1 MTGHLPLGQK
11 GYQMKVE
18 CSFSSGKVLPGF
30 LEDVNTLNQDQ
41 ATRIC
46 IIFKNDVLVNEALSQ
61 GKGIQM

>member
-1 MTGHLPLGQK
+1 
-11 GYQMKVE
+11 MKVE